1 MPALRDIKRKIEAVK
16 KTEQIT
22 RAMNMVAAA
31 KLRSAQARMEG
42 FRVYADKYKEL
53 MGRLSAVGGINVA
66 QFPLLQRREQ
76 VNTIHLVLLTADRG
90 LCGAFNANLINRAE
104 KFIGATKGE
113 GKNIFLTII
122 GRRGVSYFK
131 RYYSELIKNTYQD
144 IVGKIDYTFVSRFA
158 QELVSSFLSREAD
171 EIAIIYTQFLSMV
184 RQVPAV
190 ETLLPIG
197 AEGVSEEA
205 SEVEYI
211 YEPKAQEILKQI
223 LPKSINVR
231 LYSYF
236 LENEVSEHASRMRAM
251 DNATSNCKEMV
262 KELTLVFNK
271 LRQAN
276 ITRELM
282 DIVGGAEAL
291 KG

>member
-31 KLRSAQARMEG
+31 KLRSAQAKMEG

-113 GKNIFLTII
+113 GKNILLTII

-144 IVGKIDYTFVSRFA
+144 IVGKID
-158 QELVSSFLSREAD
+158 LSL
-171 EIAIIYTQFLSMV
+171 IHI
-184 RQVPAV
+184 
-190 ETLLPIG
+190 
-197 AEGVSEEA
+197 
-205 SEVEYI
+205 
-211 YEPKAQEILKQI
+211 
-223 LPKSINVR
+223 
-231 LYSYF
+231 
-236 LENEVSEHASRMRAM
+236 
-251 DNATSNCKEMV
+251 
-262 KELTLVFNK
+262 
-271 LRQAN
+271 
-276 ITRELM
+276 
-282 DIVGGAEAL
+282 
-291 KG
+291 